1 MRGVS
6 EVGRGKR
13 AGAIPRYPAGWNSD
27 MIATTSSASSA
38 GARPDPAPPRGG
50 GRAGGSAGPR
60 RSPRWRHRHAGRPG
74 VPCAAAPARDQLP
87 ALAAAEPLPA
97 AERVPSRASLS
108 RSAQCRSA
116 QFRRPARGPLARG
129 TATADGSWRFR
140 RCVRRRGSASP
151 RLPEPASRRPL
162 VALARHCEVGVHPR
176 SVAAPARRDAPSC
189 GASAARRFA
198 SIWSRCGGGA
208 YVQAQPD
215 PPPAGSVLRLCRA
228 SPVCPVGNSR
238 GSIVRP
244 QRRNELPNPLPT
256 AITSRSEAAC
266 EAKRKPRISGAFPE
280 CRRRDSNPRH
290 ADYDRGQAG

>member
-1 MRGVS
+1 
-6 EVGRGKR
+6 
-13 AGAIPRYPAGWNSD
+13 
-27 MIATTSSASSA
+27 
-38 GARPDPAPPRGG
+38 
-50 GRAGGSAGPR
+50 
-60 RSPRWRHRHAGRPG
+60 
-74 VPCAAAPARDQLP
+74 VPCAAAPARDQLA

-108 RSAQCRSA
+108 RSAQSRSA

-266 EAKRKPRISGAFPE
+266 EQRENPALAGLSLSAGEGIRTPDTRIMIEGRQGDLGSEGGSQASGDDLSSPGSREFGARSGARKRRKRK
-280 CRRRDSNPRH
+280 RRKGRS
-290 ADYDRGQAG
+290 